1 MKELERV
8 AKFARENRI
17 NSVIVLG
24 DLSGYGRF
32 RNFEMNRED
41 ANHILEIL
49 NGFEILAIPGNCDS
63 IPTIKFFEKKEVSLH
78 EKIRV
83 VDSIS
88 IAGFG
93 GSSPTPFET
102 PFELSESEIYDK
114 LKKLL
119 NGVKTEKTILV
130 LHSPPK
136 NTNCDITG
144 NGSHVGSES
153 VRKIIEEFQP
163 NLVVS
168 SHVHESAGTK
178 DMIGDT
184 EIANIGPIS
193 GDNIGIIEIGG
204 EIKIELRKI

>member
-184 EIANIGPIS
+184 EIVNIGPIS
-193 GDNIGIIEIGG
+193 GGNVGIIEIGT
-204 EIKIELRKI
+204 EIKIELMKI

>member
-63 IPTIKFFEKKEVSLH
+63 IPTLELFEKNGVSIH
-78 EKIRV
+78 NKIKTI
-83 VDSIS
+83 DNTS

-119 NGVKTEKTILV
+119 MGVRTKKTILV

-193 GDNIGIIEIGG
+193 GGNVGIIEIGT
-204 EIKIELRKI
+204 EIKIELMKI